1 MNIIIPANKRPLL
14 QILSERI
21 DTHYADCV
29 VTILTNKTASTITFV
44 CGQSPFCSEYQFILD
59 EHSTQLK
66 DKQFSIDGS
75 FAKQLTHYFVEG
87 QDIELEFEIHASG
100 VMFVEL
106 VDTTAL
112 CKDQYQ
118 TAALRRCQCGD
129 ASDDHL
135 NYLTDNQQRPT
146 TTTSKAIIERIVY
159 EAQENV
165 PFEYLEFNMEE
176 QRMRTQRQGEVLD
189 KPLPKGLTLPVS
201 LVLTPETTKQMTE
214 LCHLTS
220 GNEIEI
226 AQQGETVTFKT
237 PECTLTS
244 SLAGV
249 EDFYHKKPDPIRTL
263 KYVALNLFAFK
274 EELKHCF
281 KKYGRI
287 KKANDALLY
296 LGNNQAAIAFLTKP
310 YEFVHPI
317 HVFEVGNNENHAGS
331 LFRFSPRDLDN
342 IQIKNS
348 LEAKNTRID
357 IFETSHGELKL
368 GVYYS
373 LEEKLPYDTI
383 AIEKDERHLNK
394 VLEMIESI
402 ETKQGETP
410 STPPEQQ
417 GNLFNFDEGE
427 YE

>member
-1 MNIIIPANKRPLL
+1 MNIVIPANKRPLL

-59 EHSTQLK
+59 ERSTPLK

-75 FAKQLTHYFVEG
+75 FAKQIIHYFVEG
-87 QDIELEFEIHASG
+87 QDIELEFEINASG
-100 VMFVEL
+100 TMFVEL

-112 CKDQYQ
+112 SKDQYQ

-135 NYLTDNQQRPT
+135 IYLTDNQQRPT

-165 PFEYLEFNMEE
+165 PFEFLELNKEK
-176 QRMRTQRQGEVLD
+176 QHLRIQRQGEVED
-189 KPLPKGLTLPVS
+189 KSLPRGLTLPVS

-214 LCHLTS
+214 LCQLTS
-220 GNEIEI
+220 GNEIDI

-237 PECTLTS
+237 PECTLTC

-249 EDFYHKKPDPIRTL
+249 EDFYHKKSDPIRTL

-296 LGNNQAAIAFLTKP
+296 LENNQAAIAFLTKP
-310 YEFVHPI
+310 YEFAHPI

-331 LFRFSPRDLDN
+331 LFRFSPRDLEN
-342 IQIKNS
+342 FLIKNS

-357 IFETSHGELKL
+357 IFKTSHGELKL

-383 AIEKDERHLNK
+383 AIEKDERHLKK
-394 VLEMIESI
+394 VLELIESI
-402 ETKQGETP
+402 EKKQGKTP
-410 STPPEQQ
+410 SNPPEQQ
-417 GNLFNFDEGE
+417 GNLFNFDEEE